1 MRTFLIAWD
10 PATSEYTDEWFTAA
24 MRTLEWGDLYMGFP
38 KKPSAQSGDNFY
50 LVRRGTSRDG
60 IVAKGFFLS
69 NPYCKNRSEQNPFRM
84 DIQPTFMVQWC
95 HEKGILELDKIREAI
110 PEFPVLE
117 DRWCTEL
124 PEDGVK
130 KLSAIWSY
138 YISRFEEEDY
148 LDCLLE
154 KSERPA
160 AGIDEAVSM
169 ASDALFDEEDSN
181 GEPLILKALAT
192 GLAGK
197 TEDEKICGFL
207 LYVFDCEEG
216 TPGRLRKAGFQ
227 EKIVDAL
234 SILNGPDRPNSQERV
249 RGLVESGNALAVSVK
264 INDLRCRLKSVGEG
278 DSLVKYQQ
286 DSAALDYLLESTR

>member
-24 MRTLEWGDLYMGFP
+24 MRTLEWGDLYMDFP

-69 NPYCKNRSEQNPFRM
+69 NPYRKNGSERNAFRV

-95 HEKGILELDKIREAI
+95 HEKGILELDKVREAI
-110 PEFPVLE
+110 PEFQELK
-117 DRWCTEL
+117 DCGCTEL

-130 KLSAIWSY
+130 KLSALWSY

-169 ASDALFDEEDSN
+169 ASDALFDEVDPH
-181 GEPLILKALAT
+181 GEPLVLKALAT

-207 LYVFDCEEG
+207 LYAFDS
-216 TPGRLRKAGFQ
+216 PGRLRKAGFQ

-234 SILNGPDRPNSQERV
+234 SILNGPDRPNSQEHV
-249 RGLVESGNALAVSVK
+249 RALVESGNALAVSVK
-264 INDLRCRLKSVGEG
+264 INDLRCRLKSVREG
-278 DSLVKYQQ
+278 DSLVNYQQ
-286 DSAALDYLLESTR
+286 DSAALDYLESTR